1 MRGGPYSDPMLLN
14 RDRALAV
21 MDEHGLDALVATTPE
36 NVHYLSDYGTQHSY
50 NFAPWGISA
59 AVLPRDE
66 DIPPTLMVHEFE
78 VPAVAES
85 PSWMPELRALSGVG
99 LYVSDPVSLT
109 EAERGVHELAR
120 RAAGEG
126 IANRQRALGRLLS
139 RAGPC
144 PGPARLRRCPRYG
157 RARPERALPTVA

>member
-1 MRGGPYSDPMLLN
+1 MLLN

-78 VPAVAES
+78 VPAVTVAVVD
-85 PSWMPELRALSGVG
+85 AG
-99 LYVSDPVSLT
+99 
-109 EAERGVHELAR
+109 
-120 RAAGEG
+120 AAS
-126 IANRQRALGRLLS
+126 AQRGRLV
-139 RAGPC
+139 
-144 PGPARLRRCPRYG
+144 RLRPR
-157 RARPERALPTVA
+157 